1 MKQIK
6 AKEKCLMRRVV
17 SLILAL
23 VMVIG
28 GILPVTGGG
37 LQARAAES
45 TITSMSYFSAS
56 DGPVISK
63 SGVGSASY
71 GFVMPIFNGGAATWE
86 DVLNDLVVNVKVN
99 GNWVNIDNTSFVYN
113 QNWGNWS
120 DGGFNGY
127 WFTVSETTNI
137 RLASKTS
144 GVTLDYTLVF
154 TNIEKTTITSMTA
167 TQGPLITAGV
177 TGSVGF
183 TYPIFNG
190 NAAIPYAAVA
200 EDLKVY
206 VKTVNSSVW
215 IDIDNNA
222 ASGWIYDRNFG
233 QFTDGGGGYWFTVEE
248 SINVKLESKT
258 SHASLIY
265 TITYTEPIRNSYNI
279 TPYDGTNFVA
289 SETGSIGLPL
299 PRIDGSAAV
308 KSELGKFV
316 YEIKVNGQ
324 WVELG
329 NISQS
334 GFSYSGNG
342 YNNLSDANQWGY
354 WADYIYGLWFQPIQ
368 VNMEIRIGYPLNGQL
383 GGNIGSNYVNYTFI
397 GNPNAPRPD
406 VSDLGNIEI
415 GTSDNSN
422 IAGMNLI
429 WNDEFNGTSLD
440 TSVWNYN
447 TGYYINDDP
456 NSWGWGNNELEHYT
470 NSTKNVFLENGNL
483 NIKAYEE
490 PKSFPQDP
498 NRYALYSS
506 GKITTKDNF
515 SMKYGRIDIRAKLPK
530 GNGVW
535 PALWMLPNDDTYG
548 AWAASGEIDI
558 MEAKGRLPGITS
570 GALHFGGQWPV
581 NRYISGEY
589 VFQNGQTFDSD
600 YHVYSLVWEEDNL
613 KWYVDGKCFFKVT
626 REQWYSVSAPNNP
639 NAPFDKE
646 FYIIMNL
653 AIGGHFDGG
662 LVPDA
667 SDIPA
672 TMQVDYVRAY
682 KANGGE
688 NPVNVPVTG
697 VSLNVASTEVAVG
710 DTTQLIG
717 DVLPA
722 NATNKNLTWS
732 VANESIA
739 TVDNTGKITGVSV
752 GTTTVTVK
760 TVDGNKSATC
770 TVTVKAKQPTTV
782 MIGDEVKGLMKT
794 GNDIEFYVKGAT
806 FADLHYKLNN
816 GGQLNVAMISG
827 GNSNYTYPLKNL
839 NYGDTI
845 EYFFTY
851 NPGQGALDTPTL
863 TYIHGVT
870 QGTVIDPENPSTII
884 NVALGKTVTSSGV
897 ENETVAASN
906 LTDNNSGTRW
916 GSNFADNA
924 WFTIDLGNNYNIKQL
939 VLNWEAAYGKQYDIL
954 VSTNGVNYT
963 SVFKQTYGVGGI
975 ETLNFNP
982 VNARYVK
989 LQGIERALPYGYSLW
1004 DVKVMGY

>member
-1 MKQIK
+1 MKGIK
-6 AKEKCLMRRVV
+6 TKKIWLYRKIV
-17 SLILAL
+17 SLILAIA
-23 VMVIG
+23 MVVGSILLPTT
-28 GILPVTGGG
+28 GIRTVL
-37 LQARAAES
+37 AAD
-45 TITSMSYFSAS
+45 TAINSMTYFSAG
-56 DGPVISK
+56 DGPVITK

-71 GFVMPIFNGGAATWE
+71 GFVMPIFNGGNSTWE
-86 DVLNDLVVNVKVN
+86 NVSTDLAVLVKVN
-99 GNWVNIDNTSFVYN
+99 GNWINIDNSSFVYN

-127 WFTVSETTNI
+127 WFTVSETTYL
-137 RLASKTS
+137 RLASKTT

-154 TNIEKTTITSMTA
+154 TNIPKTTITSMTV

-190 NAAIPYAAVA
+190 NSSIPYAAVA

-206 VKTVNSSVW
+206 VKAVSSNEW

-233 QFTDGGGGYWFTVEE
+233 QFTDGGGGYWFTVDE

-258 SHASLIY
+258 SHVSLIY
-265 TITYTEPIRNSYNI
+265 TITYNEPVRNTYNL
-279 TPYDGTNFVA
+279 TPYDDTNFVA
-289 SETGSIGLPL
+289 GETGAIGIPL
-299 PRIDGSAAV
+299 PKIDGSAAV
-308 KSELGKFV
+308 QSELGNFV
-316 YEIKVNGQ
+316 YEIKVNGV

-329 NISQS
+329 DVSKS
-334 GFSYSGNG
+334 SFSYSGNG

-368 VNMEIRIGYPLNGQL
+368 VDMELRIGYPLNGQA
-383 GGNIGSNYVNYTFI
+383 GGSIGNNCVYYTFI

-406 VSDLGNIEI
+406 VSDLGNVEI
-415 GTSDNSN
+415 GTTDNAN
-422 IAGMNLI
+422 IEGMNLI
-429 WNDEFNGTSLD
+429 WQDEFNGTSLD

-456 NSWGWGNNELEHYT
+456 NSWGWGNNEMEHYT
-470 NSTKNVFLENGNL
+470 DSERNIYLADGKL
-483 NIKAYEE
+483 NITAYEE

-498 NRYALYSS
+498 NRFAMYSS

-515 SMKYGRIDIRAKLPK
+515 TMKYGRVDIRAKLPS

-535 PALWMLPNDDTYG
+535 PALWMLPNEDTYG

-589 VFQNGQTFDSD
+589 VFQNGQTFESD
-600 YHVYSLVWEEDNL
+600 FHVYTLIWEEDNL
-613 KWYVDGKCFFKVT
+613 KWYVDGKCFLKIT
-626 REQWYSVSAPNNP
+626 REQWYSVSAPNNI
-639 NAPFDKE
+639 NAPFDQE
-646 FYIIMNL
+646 FYLIMNL

-662 LVPDA
+662 LLPDA

-682 KANGGE
+682 KPSGE

-697 VSLNVASTEVAVG
+697 VSLNVTSTDVKVG
-710 DTTQLIG
+710 QTTQLNATI
-717 DVLPA
+717 LPTT
-722 NATNKNLTWS
+722 ATNKNITWS
-732 VANESIA
+732 VENESIA
-739 TVDNTGKITGVSV
+739 TVDQTGKITGIAT
-752 GTTTVTVK
+752 GTTIITVK
-760 TVDGNKSATC
+760 TQDGNKIANC
-770 TVTVKAKQPTTV
+770 TVTVKAGQSTV
-782 MIGDEVKGLMKT
+782 IIGDEVRGLKKT
-794 GNDIEFYVKGAT
+794 GNDIEFYVKNAT

-816 GGQLNVAMISG
+816 GGQINVAMISD
-827 GNSNYTYPLKNL
+827 GNRNYTYSLKNL
-839 NYGDTI
+839 NYGDKV

-851 NPGQGALDTPTL
+851 NPGQGALDTQTF
-863 TYIHGVT
+863 TYIHRVT
-870 QGTVIDPENPSTII
+870 QGTEVDPENPSLVVD
-884 NVALGKTVTSSGV
+884 VAMGKLVSSSGA
-897 ENETVAASN
+897 ENDTLAASN
-906 LTDNNSGTRW
+906 LTDNNVNTRW
-916 GSNFADNA
+916 SSNFSDDA
-924 WFTIDLGNNYNIKQL
+924 WFVIDLGSNYTIKQF
-939 VLNWEAAYGKQYDIL
+939 VLNWEAAFGKQYDIL
-954 VSTNGVNYT
+954 VSVNGVDYT
-963 SVFKQTYGVGGI
+963 NVLHQTNGVGGI
-975 ETLNFNP
+975 ETFDINV